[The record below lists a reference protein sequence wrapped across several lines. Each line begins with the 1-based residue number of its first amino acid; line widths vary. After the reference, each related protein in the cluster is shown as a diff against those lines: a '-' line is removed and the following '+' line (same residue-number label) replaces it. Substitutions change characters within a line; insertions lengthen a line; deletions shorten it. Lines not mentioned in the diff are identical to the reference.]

1 MFKIIAKGNDV
12 VYVWHRRKRVKEIV
26 KGDDGNDVINST
38 SIPKKEKDLPCFSS
52 EKKVEH
58 FC

>member
-1 MFKIIAKGNDV
+1 
-12 VYVWHRRKRVKEIV
+12 VKEIV